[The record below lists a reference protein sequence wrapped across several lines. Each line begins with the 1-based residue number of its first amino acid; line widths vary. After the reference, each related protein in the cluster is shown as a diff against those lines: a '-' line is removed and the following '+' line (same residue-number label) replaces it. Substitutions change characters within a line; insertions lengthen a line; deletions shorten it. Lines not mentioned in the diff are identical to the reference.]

1 MGLFSKKDDCP
12 ICGNAV
18 KGLFNAKIKDKIVL
32 CQDCSRKIKMD
43 TTMLPFQSVD
53 DIKAHL
59 AYREENR
66 QKFASFSVSRE
77 QKVNGNLLRIDDD
90 QKLWYFAPKNA
101 TNPPLF
107 RFDEVIDY
115 ELTEDGE
122 TITKGGLGSAVA
134 GGVLFGGVGAIVG
147 ATTGAKKTKALVKSI
162 NLRITLNNK
171 YIKLVNIELI
181 PMSTNCK
188 AGSLTYK
195 AYKIT
200 ADHLISMLDSMIRQA
215 QDANR
220 PVSAPTQLSGADEIL
235 KYKQLLDSGI
245 ITQEEFDAKKKQILG
260 I

>member
-1 MGLFSKKDDCP
+1 M
-12 ICGNAV
+12 
-18 KGLFNAKIKDKIVL
+18 
-32 CQDCSRKIKMD
+32 
-43 TTMLPFQSVD
+43 
-53 DIKAHL
+53 
-59 AYREENR
+59 
-66 QKFASFSVSRE
+66 
-77 QKVNGNLLRIDDD
+77 
-90 QKLWYFAPKNA
+90 
-101 TNPPLF
+101 
-107 RFDEVIDY
+107 
-115 ELTEDGE
+115 
-122 TITKGGLGSAVA
+122 
-134 GGVLFGGVGAIVG
+134 FGGVGAIVG
-147 ATTGAKKTKALVKSI
+147 ATTGAKKTKAVVKSI

-181 PMSTNCK
+181 PVSTNCK